1 MPMNAVDITLYGIVD
16 PARCAGRPADM
27 VAQHA
32 MAGGASAIQY
42 RDKTSSTRAMV
53 EHARD
58 LKAALWGSP
67 VPLIINDRVDVAQA
81 VDAEGV
87 HLGQDDMHPEDA
99 RAILGDHAM
108 IGMSVK
114 TPEDAG
120 TAPLACVDYVFIGGV
135 FDTASKDNPASIGVD
150 GWTELAAIIRARK
163 PGLPVGAIAGINES
177 NVAGVIAAGADG
189 VAVISAICMAQDVE
203 DEARCLRQLIDYER
217 RSRP

>member
-1 MPMNAVDITLYGIVD
+1 MNPVDITLYGIVD
-16 PARCAGRPADM
+16 PMRCSGRPIDV

-42 RDKTSSTRAMV
+42 RDKTSSMRAMV

-58 LKAALWGSP
+58 IKAALWGSS

-81 VDAEGV
+81 VDAQGV

-99 RAILGDHAM
+99 RAILGDHAI

-120 TAPLACVDYVFIGGV
+120 TVPLANVDYVFIGGV
-135 FDTASKDNPASIGVD
+135 FDTASKDNPAAIGLD
-150 GWTELAAIIRARK
+150 GWAELAEIIRARK
-163 PGLPVGAIAGINES
+163 PGMPVGAIAGINES
-177 NVAGVIAAGADG
+177 NVADAIATGADG

-203 DEARCLRQLIDYER
+203 DAARCLRQMIDSER
-217 RSRP
+217 RSRA

>member
-1 MPMNAVDITLYGIVD
+1 MNPVDITLYGIVD
-16 PARCAGRPADM
+16 PMHCGGRPIDA

-42 RDKTSSTRAMV
+42 RDKTASTRVMV

-58 LKAALWGSP
+58 LKAALWGSA
-67 VPLIINDRVDVAQA
+67 VPLIINDRVDVAQV

-99 RAILGDHAM
+99 RAILGDHAI

-120 TAPLACVDYVFIGGV
+120 TTPLACVDYVFIGGV
-135 FDTASKDNPASIGVD
+135 FDTVSKDNPASIGLD
-150 GWTELAAIIRARK
+150 GWDELAAIIRARK
-163 PGLPVGAIAGINES
+163 PGIPVGGHCRHQRKQRRRRDRRRRRWRCRHL
-177 NVAGVIAAGADG
+177 GDLHGRRRGGRGAVPAPAD
-189 VAVISAICMAQDVE
+189 
-203 DEARCLRQLIDYER
+203 RL
-217 RSRP
+217 

>member
-1 MPMNAVDITLYGIVD
+1 MNPVDITLYGIVD
-16 PARCAGRPADM
+16 PMCCGGRPIDV

-32 MAGGASAIQY
+32 MAGGASLIQY
-42 RDKTSSTRAMV
+42 RDKTSSMRQMV

-58 LKAALWGSP
+58 IRAALWGSA

-81 VDAEGV
+81 VDAQGV

-99 RAILGDHAM
+99 RAILGDHAI

-120 TAPLACVDYVFIGGV
+120 TTPLACVDYVFIGGV
-135 FDTASKDNPASIGVD
+135 FDTTSKDNPASIGLD
-150 GWTELAAIIRARK
+150 GWAELAAIIRARK
-163 PGLPVGAIAGINES
+163 PGIPVGAIAGIDES
-177 NVAGVIAAGADG
+177 NIADVIAAGADG
-189 VAVISAICMAQDVE
+189 VAVISAICMAEDVE
-203 DEARCLRQLIDYER
+203 DEARCLRQLIDYDR